1 MLVPRVVI
9 KAVLYVAVGLF
20 AAVALGELLLIS
32 HSLLEQSGLIT
43 LTFLP
48 MP

>member
-1 MLVPRVVI
+1 MLIPRTLA
-9 KAVLYVAVGLF
+9 KCLLYIAVGLF

-32 HSLLEQSGLIT
+32 HTLLERSGLIT

-48 MP
+48 IP